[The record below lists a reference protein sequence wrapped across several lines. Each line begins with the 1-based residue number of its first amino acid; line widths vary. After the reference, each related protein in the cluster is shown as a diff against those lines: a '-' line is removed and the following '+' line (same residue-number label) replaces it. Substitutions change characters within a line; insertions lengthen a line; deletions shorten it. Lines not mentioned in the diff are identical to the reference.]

1 MIGRPILLPEHTRV
15 AILVALPEELSFEA
29 SPELKGRFQIIY
41 TGVGKVNAAYLTT
54 KYVLSMRP
62 SLLLNFG
69 SAGRIAP
76 NVSGLVEV
84 SSVIQRDMAAEPLA
98 PRGKTPFSNA
108 PHELH
113 SNQSGV
119 RCGTGDSFVTSHD
132 DWLQEQS
139 VDIVDMELFAI
150 AAVCE
155 REGIPWRSFKYISD
169 DANGDAGKDWSENL
183 RAGQALLVEKL
194 DAPCEFAA

>member
-1 MIGRPILLPEHTRV
+1 MNDRPILPPERAPV

-29 SPELKGRFQIIY
+29 SPELKERFQIIY

-98 PRGKTPFSNA
+98 PRGRTPFSNA

-132 DWLQEQS
+132 DWLQGQS

-155 REGIPWRSFKYISD
+155 REGVTWRSFKFISD
-169 DANGDAGKDWSENL
+169 DANNDSGEEWASALSLGQTLFAEFL
-183 RAGQALLVEKL
+183 RRIHS
-194 DAPCEFAA
+194 